1 MSRLNKAQRQAK
13 KAAAAQ
19 AKIDAAESTADIN
32 LTRSEWKA
40 WDAANQHVSKEKATP
55 NQSFPVRSEDYT
67 DSYGGDELTK
77 ITPRPAQLINTQESE
92 LISRG
97 DYMGKA
103 GNLYTQPK
111 TEDYTKQTPAEKYDQ
126 PFIAFGDK
134 EFDPADYPN
143 YPHVSEDG
151 TRVMT
156 DEFYR
161 KTEKQ
166 NNPLKKV
173 DTRPAVNP
181 ITGEPLT
188 DATKANRDQA
198 AQATSKVQNTDY
210 KNGKVDSEETDQ
222 NSDVDFETPPKNNT
236 STDLSENA
244 TETKQEDS
252 LDNKDGDGKDNKDGD
267 GKDGGK
273 KKSKGIIPRG
283 TTTVASN
290 TGTTITPPSVRG
302 GGATPNQTRGLA
314 NKNWGLA

>member
-1 MSRLNKAQRQAK
+1 MPIKPAQIINTLESDLTLRGDSMIEAARVAHNKALHEKLIRETPGAFMPK
-13 KAAAAQ
+13 VPGEDGYTPDAQ
-19 AKIDAAESTADIN
+19 SGKFTIN
-32 LTRSEWKA
+32 
-40 WDAANQHVSKEKATP
+40 
-55 NQSFPVRSEDYT
+55 
-67 DSYGGDELTK
+67 
-77 ITPRPAQLINTQESE
+77 
-92 LISRG
+92 
-97 DYMGKA
+97 
-103 GNLYTQPK
+103 
-111 TEDYTKQTPAEKYDQ
+111 PAEKYDQ
-126 PFIAFGDK
+126 PFIDFGDK

-151 TRVMT
+151 KRVMT

-166 NNPLKKV
+166 KNPLKKV
-173 DTRPAVNP
+173 DIRPAVNP

-198 AQATSKVQNTDY
+198 AQATSQVQNTDY
-210 KNGKVDSEETDQ
+210 QNGKVDAENTDQ

-236 STDLSENA
+236 STNLSENA

-252 LDNKDGDGKDNKDGD
+252 LDNKDGDSKDGSE
-267 GKDGGK
+267 DGGK

-290 TGTTITPPSVRG
+290 TGTTITPPSATG